1 MRKVISIMLAIIM
14 GIIVMMSGVFAHPE
28 TSKPEALTKTAPNQF
43 TAVKTKSLIL
53 SLEKYLIKNE
63 DGTIKLEIP
72 VNERERLQVPEGI
85 ELGLESTNRMIQNG
99 YLSCNNEFKLTKTD
113 KYQDFLKTNNVSETV
128 TYRRGVTKIKN
139 YWWGYD
145 IYLSNK
151 HTKLMKNS
159 YGAAGVLAVVIPDP
173 TLCKA
178 VAIAC
183 GSAYFII
190 DSANKGNGV
199 IISVSKLVPMIQ
211 IIPFNIRGQ

>member
-53 SLEKYLIKNE
+53 SLEKYLIQNE